1 MYDLFVM
8 FSMCIKIEMVL
19 FELGLF
25 ACQLDLRPDLETQGK
40 WVSIVINHSFANE
53 QALLSARTT
62 AEGAIFSRL

>member
-19 FELGLF
+19 FQLRLF